1 MRRTPHGRRAIGLA
15 AFVAALALPSAVQS
29 RQAAPAQAP
38 AAPAA
43 PAQAPSAQASSAQAP
58 LQAAAEG
65 LIGGNADE
73 WSVFAWSIDRGS
85 PIFAVRADSVMIP
98 ASNNKVFT
106 AIWALSTMG
115 ADFRFPTD
123 VLIPGGIPGNGV
135 VAGPIYLRGS
145 GDPAFGYPEFDRDP
159 MEPLRVMAR
168 QLKARGVRAVQG
180 GVIADAS
187 VFDTLFYGPA
197 WPADTGNGA
206 AHYAPTVTGLPFQ
219 RNMLWLN
226 VSPGP
231 GGTVFVREPD
241 VPEIPVINRARNGG
255 GRGWAVRNP
264 GQDTIIIKGGVSGR
278 GPHRYPVGAADP
290 SLLAAGALRQ
300 ALREEG
306 VQVGGA
312 VRRGKTPEGA
322 KLIHRHLSMPLG
334 QMIPKLNR
342 DSDNF
347 FAEHL
352 WKAASAH
359 SIGVGSYTMGGPASA
374 RFFIQNAKVPYGQLW
389 QADGSGLSAQNRTS
403 SKALVDAL
411 VYAHGQPWSQTF
423 HQSMA
428 IGGDRSGTLRSLFTG
443 GRARGNLHAKT
454 GYIRGVRTLSG
465 YVKMANGENVAFSFL
480 YNGRNTSGARGVQQ
494 QLGNLLAEYA
504 GP

>member
-1 MRRTPHGRRAIGLA
+1 MRRTPLGRRAIGLA
-15 AFVAALALPSAVQS
+15 AFVAALALPATVQS

-38 AAPAA
+38 AAQAA
-43 PAQAPSAQASSAQAP
+43 PAQPPAAQTSSAQAP
-58 LQAAAEG
+58 LQAAAAG

-73 WSVFAWSIDRGS
+73 WSVFAWSIDRNR

-106 AIWALSTMG
+106 AIWALGTMG

-135 VAGPIYLRGS
+135 VAGPVYLRGS
-145 GDPAFGYPEFDRDP
+145 GDPAFGYPEYDRDP
-159 MEPLRVMAR
+159 MEPLRIMAR

-206 AHYAPTVTGLPFQ
+206 AYYAPTVTGLPFQ

-231 GGTVFVREPD
+231 GGTTFVREPD

-352 WKAASAH
+352 FKAASAH

-374 RFFIQNAKVPYGQLW
+374 RFFIQNARVPYGQVW

-403 SKALVDAL
+403 AKALVDAL
-411 VYAHGQPWSQTF
+411 VYAHRQPWSQVF
-423 HQSMA
+423 HESMA
-428 IGGDRSGTLRSLFTG
+428 IGGDREGTLRSLFTG

>member
-1 MRRTPHGRRAIGLA
+1 MRRTTLRRRALGLA
-15 AFVAALALPSAVQS
+15 AFAAALALPGTVES
-29 RQAAPAQAP
+29 RQAAQP
-38 AAPAA
+38 
-43 PAQAPSAQASSAQAP
+43 P
-58 LQAAAEG
+58 LQAAVQG
-65 LIGGNADE
+65 LLGGSADE
-73 WSVFAWSIDRGS
+73 WSVFAWSMDRGR
-85 PIFAVRADSVMIP
+85 PLFAVNADSVMIP

-106 AIWALSTMG
+106 AIWALATMG
-115 ADFRFPTD
+115 PDFRFPTD
-123 VLIPGGIPGNGV
+123 VLIPGGIPANGV
-135 VAGPIYLRGS
+135 VQGPVYLRGS
-145 GDPAFGYPEFDRDP
+145 GDPAFGYPEFDKDP
-159 MEPLRVMAR
+159 MERLRIMAR
-168 QLKARGVRAVQG
+168 QLKARGVRTVQG

-187 VFDTLFYGPA
+187 VFDTLFYGPG

-206 AHYAPTVTGLPFQ
+206 AFYAPTVTGLPFQ

-231 GGTVFVREPD
+231 GGTTFVREPD
-241 VPEIPVINRARNGG
+241 VPEIPVINRSSNGG
-255 GRGWAVRNP
+255 GRGFAVRNP

-300 ALREEG
+300 AMREEG
-306 VQVGGA
+306 IQVAGA
-312 VRRGKTPEGA
+312 VRRGRTPQGA
-322 KLIHRHLSMPLG
+322 KLIHRHLSMPLA
-334 QMIPKLNR
+334 QMVPKLNR

-359 SIGVGSYTMGGPASA
+359 SVGVGSYVMGGPASA
-374 RFFIQNAKVPYGQLW
+374 RFFIQNAGVPHGQIY
-389 QADGSGLSAQNRTS
+389 QADGSGLSALNRTS

-411 VYAHGQPWSQTF
+411 VYAHKQPWSKAF
-423 HQSMA
+423 HESMA
-428 IGGDRSGTLRSLFTG
+428 VGGDREGTLARLFNS

-454 GYIRGVRTLSG
+454 GYIRQVRTLSG
-465 YVKMANGENVAFSFL
+465 YVRMANGENVAFSFL
-480 YNGRNTSGARGVQQ
+480 YNGRNTSGARGVQL